1 MPLRSK
7 DWVGNKNSVY
17 KTLGASSHTEEV
29 REANDYYATDPK
41 AGHSLMLIEKFH
53 ENIWECAC
61 GEGHLSKV
69 FEVYGH
75 NVFSSDLIYRGYGD
89 GVIDFLKENNTFD
102 GDIITNPPYKFAL
115 EFILKSLQTI
125 STGRKV
131 AMFLKLQFLEG
142 KARKEFFTKNPPK
155 VVHISSGRIEC
166 AMNGKFKGE
175 SAVSYAWF
183 IWEKGYT
190 GQTII
195 KWF

>member
-1 MPLRSK
+1 MPSRSK
-7 DWVGNKNSVY
+7 DWTGNKNSVY

-29 REANDYYATDPK
+29 REVHDYYATDPK
-41 AGHSLMLIEKFH
+41 AGHSLMEIEKFH

-69 FEVYGH
+69 FEEYGH
-75 NVFSSDLIYRGYGD
+75 SVFSSDLIDRGYGD
-89 GVIDFLKENNTFD
+89 GVINFLKENNTFD

-142 KARKEFFTKNPPK
+142 KARKEFFSKYPPK